1 MKYLL
6 MPFVLLVGLII
17 SCQQNKK
24 EKTTSIPDK
33 AANEITLYTK
43 DSIQIFG
50 DLYEKNKT
58 APTIL
63 LFHQGGSN
71 ARAEYQTIIP
81 ILEKNGFNIL
91 AIDQRIGGQFYGN
104 YNRTVANIPINE
116 FEYCEAYADLESAL
130 DFILN
135 SGFTGK
141 KILWGSSYSGS
152 LAIKLANQYQS
163 DINGVLVF
171 SPASGGPMQAC
182 KPDEYFSTLKIPLLV
197 LRPKQEMEI
206 ESSKN
211 QFELAK
217 ENNHEVY
224 IADYGTHG
232 SSMLVEERVGHKID
246 QNWNAVLSFLKKI
259 KDN

>member
-6 MPFVLLVGLII
+6 VPLVLLISILI
-17 SCQQNKK
+17 SCQQNEK
-24 EKTTSIPDK
+24 EKNSSLPDK
-33 AANEITLYTK
+33 VLKEITIYTK
-43 DSIQIFG
+43 DSVQIFG
-50 DLYEKNKT
+50 DLYEINKA

-71 ARAEYQTIIP
+71 ARAEYHTIIP

-91 AIDQRIGGQFYGN
+91 AIDQRIGGQIYGN

-116 FEYCEAYADLESAL
+116 FEYCDAYTDLESAL

-152 LAIKLANQYQS
+152 LAIKLANQYHN
-163 DINGVLVF
+163 DINGVLAF

-182 KPDEYFSTLKIPLLV
+182 KPDEYFKTLKIPLLV

-217 ENNHEVY
+217 EYNHDVY
-224 IADYGTHG
+224 IAEYGTHG
-232 SSMLVEERVGHKID
+232 SSMLVEERVGHKVD
-246 QNWNAVLSFLKKI
+246 QNWNAVLLFLNKI
-259 KDN
+259 KKN